1 MTDTTKDLGADRGHE
16 VSHAHIPKVGTLV
29 GVWAALIVLTFCTT
43 AASYW
48 DIGEL
53 NIVLAMVIALTKV
66 SLVAWIFMGVR
77 YSTSLTRLFCI
88 AGLVWLVIMM
98 IVTSSDYVSR
108 GWQYE
113 AQPWSTAPSGGLSK

>member
-1 MTDTTKDLGADRGHE
+1 MSTDTQTDFSHE
-16 VSHAHIPKVGTLV
+16 VTHSHIPKIGTLV
-29 GVWAALIVLTFCTT
+29 AVWAALIVLTFSTT
-43 AASYW
+43 AASYLEL
-48 DIGEL
+48 GEW
-53 NIVLAMVIALTKV
+53 NIVLAMAIALTKV

-108 GWQYE
+108 GWQYQ
-113 AQPWSTAPSGGLSK
+113 AQPWSQAPSGGTSK

>member
-1 MTDTTKDLGADRGHE
+1 MSEHLHTATDAAPHP
-16 VSHAHIPKVGTLV
+16 HIPKVGTLV
-29 GVWAALIVLTFCTT
+29 AVWGALIVLTFSTT
-43 AASYW
+43 AASYLEL
-48 DIGEL
+48 GEF
-53 NIVLAMVIALTKV
+53 NIVLAMLIALTKV

-108 GWQYE
+108 GWQYQ
-113 AQPWSTAPSGGLSK
+113 AQPWSSTPAGGLSK